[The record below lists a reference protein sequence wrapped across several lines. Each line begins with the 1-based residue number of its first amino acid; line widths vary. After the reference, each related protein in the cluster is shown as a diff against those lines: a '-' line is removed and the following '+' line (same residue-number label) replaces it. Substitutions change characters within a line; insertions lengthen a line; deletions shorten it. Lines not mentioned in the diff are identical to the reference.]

1 MNFKELAYEKLQW
14 LPELGIGHYPVTECP
29 YDQDYF
35 DKYVS
40 YEGTVIEKA
49 LNTARV
55 EFVKKHYEG
64 WVVDIGIGSGTFVK
78 AHGKAYG
85 YDINPAGVRWLK
97 EHDLYVEPKKIVAA
111 TFWDSFEHIEDPAL
125 ILDEVTGWVFMSIPL
140 FDCHTHVMRSKHYRK
155 DEHFWYFTYNG
166 ICKFMELHG
175 FEFVAFSRME
185 VEIGR
190 EDIGTFAF
198 KRSA

>member
-1 MNFKELAYEKLQW
+1 MNFSELAFEKLQW
-14 LPELGIGHYPVTECP
+14 LPELGIGYFPVTESP
-29 YDQDYF
+29 YDQAYF
-35 DKYVS
+35 DKYAS

-49 LNTARV
+49 LNEARV
-55 EFVKKHYEG
+55 RFVKQHYSG
-64 WVVDIGIGSGTFVK
+64 WVVDIGLGSGTFVK

-85 YDINPAGVRWLK
+85 YDINPAGVQWLK
-97 EHDLYVEPKKIVAA
+97 ERNLYVEPRNIVAA
-111 TFWDSFEHIEDPAL
+111 TFWDSFEHIENPAD
-125 ILDEVTGWVFMSIPL
+125 ILDAVSDWAFMSIPL

-175 FEFVAFSRME
+175 FEFVDFSRME
-185 VEIGR
+185 TEVGR

-198 KRSA
+198 KRPE